1 MKLSD
6 PCPKRLHLVLQIE
19 NALDPGQ
26 ADALILGET
35 LHLSQPGDVARRVAT
50 SPTPGPGR
58 RDQTE
63 SVILPQGLRMHAG
76 QLCRHRDDED
86 RGLVIG

>member
-1 MKLSD
+1 MQLSD
-6 PCPKRLHLVLQIE
+6 PCPKRLDLVLKIE
-19 NALDPGQ
+19 DALDTGQ

-35 LHLSQPGDVARRVAT
+35 LNLSQPGDVARRVAT
-50 SPTPGPGR
+50 SPAASPGR
-58 RDQTE
+58 RDQTQ

-76 QLCRHRDDED
+76 KLCGHRDDED

>member
-19 NALDPGQ
+19 NALDASQ
-26 ADALILGET
+26 ADAFVLGET
-35 LHLSQPGDVARRVAT
+35 LDLSQPGDIARRIST
-50 SPTPGPGR
+50 PPTAGPGR
-58 RDQTE
+58 RHQTE
-63 SVILPQGLRMHAG
+63 SVVLPQRLRMHAG
-76 QLCRHRDDED
+76 QLSRHRDDED